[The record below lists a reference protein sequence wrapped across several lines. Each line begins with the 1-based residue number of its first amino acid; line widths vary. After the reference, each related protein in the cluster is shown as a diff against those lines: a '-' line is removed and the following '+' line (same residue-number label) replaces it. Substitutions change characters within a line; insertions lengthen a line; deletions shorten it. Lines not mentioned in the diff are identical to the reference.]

1 MAGDLKRSLGL
12 FQGTALFLSIVI
24 GAGLLTL
31 PGLAVEMAGKHALI
45 AWLVCAVA
53 ALPFLAVFI
62 VLGRRYPEAGGI
74 SAYAGRA
81 FGRFGADMAGLLF
94 LGAVVFGLPSIA
106 LAGGHY
112 LAAISGL
119 PAHMAALM
127 LLVGALLPHLMPGD
141 GASRAIGVIAS
152 GVLVVIVGF
161 LALGYAGLPGPI
173 TTASLLPETVS
184 LWLNKWT

>member
-1 MAGDLKRSLGL
+1 MAEDLKRSLGL

-31 PGLAVEMAGKHALI
+31 PGLAVEMSGRHALI

-74 SAYAGRA
+74 SAYASRA

-119 PAHMAALM
+119 PAHLAAL
-127 LLVGALLPHLMPGD
+127 LL
-141 GASRAIGVIAS
+141 
-152 GVLVVIVGF
+152 
-161 LALGYAGLPGPI
+161 LGERCFR
-173 TTASLLPETVS
+173 T
-184 LWLNKWT
+184 